1 MRFFT
6 KKRRADGVEIAH
18 YHGEGFSNTAETYSN
33 AEGYV
38 NADSFEVPK
47 VEGNKVNKDND
58 STSVFT
64 IDKSYTD
71 HGAKLDI
78 SFNITYP
85 FDKYTV
91 FEFPQSCS
99 ACPVGFMEGGNC
111 GRNVPFT
118 SIDYKQRPLTCK
130 LKKANYED
138 IKNIIE
144 RNVKFFLYDSK

>member
-33 AEGYV
+33 AKGYV

-47 VEGNKVNKDND
+47 VEGNKVNKDSD

-71 HGAKLDI
+71 RGAKLDI
-78 SFNITYP
+78 SFSITYP
-85 FDKYTV
+85 YDKYIV

-99 ACPVGFMEGGNC
+99 ACPVGFSSNGEC

-118 SIDYKQRPLTCK
+118 
-130 LKKANYED
+130 N
-138 IKNIIE
+138 
-144 RNVKFFLYDSK
+144 